1 MKCLKQ
7 TTQKGFKTKKNK
19 KQKTLVA
26 FLDKGL
32 NPGPHPWYRACAT
45 LAQRERRG
53 THKGQKNEDGKDKR
67 DSVRFQSPGGV
78 LKETGGEKAEP

>member
-1 MKCLKQ
+1 M
-7 TTQKGFKTKKNK
+7 
-19 KQKTLVA
+19 VA
-26 FLDKGL
+26 SVCHSGS
-32 NPGPHPWYRACAT
+32 
-45 LAQRERRG
+45 EG